1 MLPKEKKGKE
11 IDSFMLDIYS
21 ILTLV
26 QYGYKTMLM
35 ALNVVFKYHAILL
48 LERSTCSYGTL
59 LVAGLI
65 FPVEVTEICAAV
77 EVDVF

>member
-1 MLPKEKKGKE
+1 
-11 IDSFMLDIYS
+11 
-21 ILTLV
+21 
-26 QYGYKTMLM
+26 MLM
-35 ALNVVFKYHAILL
+35 ALNVVFKYSVTLL
-48 LERSTCSYGTL
+48 LERSTCSCGTL